1 MHVYIRSK
9 QEISTTQ
16 CSLPYGQY
24 KSLFC
29 MCCVSTW
36 TVEII
41 VSVVAVELLNKGAW
55 YVSTNKPNPGANRCD
70 RYDGYFPVLITQVTP
85 TLLQNS
91 FQTAELKSSISLALQ
106 YIRHLSVV
114 KSKLPAVQL

>member
-1 MHVYIRSK
+1 MFILEANK
-9 QEISTTQ
+9 K
-16 CSLPYGQY
+16 SLPHNAHCHMA
-24 KSLFC
+24 SINLFFC